1 MLSPSSRI
9 IIRASY
15 KSVRTDWWC
24 IVYRVDVCRWDNSV
38 GGQFNVCLIIVVTD
52 TVMEWGIDY
61 RYFSVK
67 TREDKF
73 PSINKAHLQQNLMNL
88 VEPGR

>member
-1 MLSPSSRI
+1 MLSPSSWI

-15 KSVRTDWWC
+15 KSVRADWWC
-24 IVYRVDVCRWDNSV
+24 IVYQVDVRRWDNSV
-38 GGQFNVCLIIVVTD
+38 GRQFSVCLIIVFTN

-61 RYFSVK
+61 FSVK
-67 TREDKF
+67 TTEDKF